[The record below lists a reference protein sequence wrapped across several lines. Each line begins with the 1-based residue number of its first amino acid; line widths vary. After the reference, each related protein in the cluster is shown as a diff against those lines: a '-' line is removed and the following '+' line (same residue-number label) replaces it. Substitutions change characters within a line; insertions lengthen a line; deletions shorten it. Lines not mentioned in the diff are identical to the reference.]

1 MLGHSAPFA
10 HIHAINLTQNKSLIL
25 KRIGYLMCSLF
36 FNKDSDLLIMLVS
49 TILKDLNSTDVHEVV
64 ICLTALGNIM
74 NNTIASG
81 IIDAVVKLTNHSTDL
96 VRKKSILIL
105 QKIVN
110 FLLSLENLN
119 RCRSH
124 RLQRKVKKSSVRQG
138 AERNVS
144 RSESLLQ
151 RGQGKPK
158 KVQVTGIFFCHYPQA
173 SHRAQTAQRIR
184 LPPNARPLDPD
195 ETSQNP

>member
-36 FNKDSDLLIMLVS
+36 FTKDSDLLIMLVS

-81 IIDAVVKLTNHSTDL
+81 IIDAVVKLTHHATDL
-96 VRKKSILIL
+96 VRKKAILIL
-105 QKIVN
+105 QKIVIS
-110 FLLSLENLN
+110 F
-119 RCRSH
+119 
-124 RLQRKVKKSSVRQG
+124 
-138 AERNVS
+138 
-144 RSESLLQ
+144 
-151 RGQGKPK
+151 
-158 KVQVTGIFFCHYPQA
+158 
-173 SHRAQTAQRIR
+173 
-184 LPPNARPLDPD
+184 
-195 ETSQNP
+195 